1 MPSWLQV
8 YRLSPQF
15 IFTPLTTH
23 TSIGYMAGFRRSSEL
38 HGGGGGA
45 VPCRRQATEW
55 ILDDES
61 LPDVNLLFDNRSGS
75 MPCTVPLSKD
85 WIASCADL

>member
-1 MPSWLQV
+1 
-8 YRLSPQF
+8 
-15 IFTPLTTH
+15 
-23 TSIGYMAGFRRSSEL
+23 MAVFRRSSEL

-61 LPDVNLLFDNRSGS
+61 LPD
-75 MPCTVPLSKD
+75 
-85 WIASCADL
+85 A